1 MKKEE
6 NGNFSFV
13 LKGRTYELYFEG
25 NSPKVV
31 LEGEPQK
38 SLTKLREYVLSEKL
52 PIKLNRVN
60 KEGALV
66 LLTTN
71 ELGKEF
77 KRFLGIGIEKNL
89 HINRQKNNLNESALK
104 IDLQEKLSDLKII
117 IEDYLSNFKNKQG
130 LYIIKPKSTHVLKD
144 ICIKLGYEYKSEI
157 AYIGK
162 AELTKSSDLR
172 IRSRQEMG
180 WSNFEGA
187 TFVRKIGLFLGFDTK
202 DKKNKVLN
210 ELTHLF
216 ILENFTI
223 NCVVLDSD
231 VQNIETEYIKNYNP
245 CLNDKK
251 NKKQK
256 AIYLPAF
263 NKIKNQHYL
272 LNCSGKKIKNQDLKD
287 IPFKLENLAF
297 NTLIG
302 EERKELLDIIQ
313 QKNIELYSSDNK
325 KKIENNLNFSRTEKA
340 YLIYSK
346 GKVYNAANSKNW
358 SENETSNV
366 YILSALFGIIKATDY
381 IPIYDLALDYRLNN
395 EPFFFKKYW
404 KKNGKIDMIINQL
417 KDENVILINLLSN
430 NYNSVINSNHNNLVN
445 PGIIWNDRGDS
456 KGKWLKN
463 QFEK

>member
-1 MKKEE
+1 MKLEE
-6 NGNFSFV
+6 NGNFSFL
-13 LKGRTYELYFEG
+13 LKGKTYELYFEG
-25 NSPKVV
+25 NSPKVL
-31 LEGEPQK
+31 LEGVLQK

-52 PIKLNRVN
+52 PIKLDRVN
-60 KEGALV
+60 KDGHIV
-66 LLTTN
+66 VLTTN

-77 KRFLGIGIEKNL
+77 RRYLGIET
-89 HINRQKNNLNESALK
+89 NRVNNIQKNNLTDRTMKNDSN
-104 IDLQEKLSDLKII
+104 EKLSELKII
-117 IEDYLSNFKNKQG
+117 TEDYLSNFKNKQG
-130 LYIIKPKSTHVLKD
+130 LYIIKPKSTQLLKE
-144 ICIKLGYEYKSEI
+144 ICLKLDYEFKSEI

-172 IRSRQEMG
+172 TRSRQEMG

-187 TFVRKIGLFLGFDTK
+187 TFVRKIGLFLGLDIK

-223 NCVVLDSD
+223 NCIVLESD
-231 VQNIETEYIKNYNP
+231 VQKIETEYIHNLKP

-256 AIYLPAF
+256 ALDFPKF
-263 NKIKNQHYL
+263 HKIDNQQYL
-272 LNCSGKKIKNQDLKD
+272 LNCSGKKIKNKELTDL
-287 IPFKLENLAF
+287 PFKLENLSF

-302 EERKELLDIIQ
+302 EERKELLDLIQ

-325 KKIENNLNFSRTEKA
+325 KKIENKLNFSRTQKA

-346 GKVYNAANSKNW
+346 GKVFNAANSQNW
-358 SENETSNV
+358 SENETDKV

-381 IPIYDLALDYRLNN
+381 IPIYDLALDYKLNN
-395 EPFFFKKYW
+395 EPNFFKKYW
-404 KKNGKIDMIINQL
+404 KKNGKIDMILNQL
-417 KDENVILINLLSN
+417 NDENVILINLLSN
-430 NYNSVINSNHNNLVN
+430 NYNSVINFNHNNLVN
-445 PGIIWNDRGDS
+445 PGVIWNDRGDS